1 MDGATGFAMT
11 ALVNIVISL
20 ACIALCWW
28 VLQNLR
34 LDVFI
39 RNSQGAKGKALLI
52 ILSIVLGHGLATFI
66 IDYTSWSRILPQLV
80 G

>member
-20 ACIALCWW
+20 ACIAFCWW
-28 VLQNLR
+28 MLQNIR
-34 LDVFI
+34 LDVFM
-39 RNSQGAKGKALLI
+39 RESQGAKGKALLVV
-52 ILSIVLGHGLATFI
+52 LSIVLGHGLAVFI
-66 IDYTSWSRILPQLV
+66 IDYTSWSRLLPHLV